1 MRNSHPVR
9 NSLAGSM
16 LQASLNSRG
25 THECHTHLV
34 LLILAR
40 SMNAIRIDD
49 VKIHLVK
56 GLIRKA

>member
-9 NSLAGSM
+9 NALAGSM
-16 LQASLNSRG
+16 SQASLNLRG

-40 SMNAIRIDD
+40 ATSAIRIDD
-49 VKIHLVK
+49 MKVHLVK